1 MRNYADYQTQIEQL
15 RSAAQYD
22 FVAIALVEPA
32 ENQYVL
38 KWKYGAG
45 NLNDRFKKVVLKSG
59 KGIAGIVYKTGKPLL
74 IKNVSGFEDP
84 TGLFNYPI
92 VTFEK
97 LRSIG
102 AVPLWHNGRVAGV
115 LLAGFR
121 DTHKMTDEELE
132 LLWRAADKGIGNLNG
147 KDLMLS

>member
-15 RSAAQYD
+15 RSTAQYD

-38 KWKYGAG
+38 KWKYGTG

-74 IKNVSGFEDP
+74 IKNVSSFEDP
-84 TGLFNYPI
+84 TSLFNYPI

-121 DTHKMTDEELE
+121 DTRKMTDEELE
-132 LLWRAADKGIGNLNG
+132 LLWTAADKGIGNLNG